1 MKSIKTKLISVFFA
15 SLILLAFLAGCSK
28 KTVTVINDPELEQS
42 LYGTWLYA
50 TRGDSEFWTGPN
62 TSTEQYLGKATI
74 LTENSMSFSEN
85 QHFEMSNNTT
95 VESMTLHEDIYI
107 TEEELKSK
115 IEKSVSI
122 TGSFSV
128 DKDYLE
134 LRSESVLVNGKISYT
149 AEEYSKIDSSFGSI
163 VQTQKWKLSGNSL
176 TVSDLSGGT
185 AVSFARQ

>member
-74 LTENSMSFSEN
+74 RTENSISFLKN
-85 QHFEMSNNTT
+85 QSFEMSNNTIL
-95 VESMTLHEDIYI
+95 ESLTIPDDSSL
-107 TEEELKSK
+107 EEEVLRPM

-122 TGSFSV
+122 KGS
-128 DKDYLE
+128 
-134 LRSESVLVNGKISYT
+134 VN
-149 AEEYSKIDSSFGSI
+149 
-163 VQTQKWKLSGNSL
+163 
-176 TVSDLSGGT
+176 
-185 AVSFARQ
+185 